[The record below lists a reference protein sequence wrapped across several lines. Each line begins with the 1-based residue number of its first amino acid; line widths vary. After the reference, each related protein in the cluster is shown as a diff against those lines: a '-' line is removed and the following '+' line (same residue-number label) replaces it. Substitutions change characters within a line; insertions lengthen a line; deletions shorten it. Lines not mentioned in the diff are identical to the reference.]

1 MQQNRLVQ
9 ITNQRTSLKYILYIG
24 SLNTD
29 YCYEKFNR
37 TLSNSYS
44 IKENIQSFHEKLLT
58 KLNIDLENQ
67 RYLRNNLLNNV
78 ARPIIEV
85 IHDEWNYEKIDEVFV
100 NKILEQ
106 KKQTNYPTKSIKR
119 I

>member
-1 MQQNRLVQ
+1 M
-9 ITNQRTSLKYILYIG
+9 
-24 SLNTD
+24 
-29 YCYEKFNR
+29 
-37 TLSNSYS
+37 
-44 IKENIQSFHEKLLT
+44 
-58 KLNIDLENQ
+58 NIDLENQ

-106 KKQTNYPTKSIKR
+106 KNKQIIQPKALNVFDQETKVLIHDGKAYYSPKIM
-119 I
+119 

>member
-1 MQQNRLVQ
+1 MKNLIVHFLTL
-9 ITNQRTSLKYILYIG
+9 IPLEKIFNHLY
-24 SLNTD
+24 T
-29 YCYEKFNR
+29 
-37 TLSNSYS
+37 
-44 IKENIQSFHEKLLT
+44 KLTT

-67 RYLRNNLLNNV
+67 RYLRNSLLNNV

-106 KKQTNYPTKSIKR
+106 KNKQIIQPKALTVFDQETKFLIHKGKVYYSPKNL
-119 I
+119 

>member
-1 MQQNRLVQ
+1 M
-9 ITNQRTSLKYILYIG
+9 
-24 SLNTD
+24 
-29 YCYEKFNR
+29 
-37 TLSNSYS
+37 
-44 IKENIQSFHEKLLT
+44 
-58 KLNIDLENQ
+58 NIDLENQ

-106 KKQTNYPTKSIKR
+106 KNKQIIQPKALNVFDQETKVLIHDGKAYYSSKIL
-119 I
+119 